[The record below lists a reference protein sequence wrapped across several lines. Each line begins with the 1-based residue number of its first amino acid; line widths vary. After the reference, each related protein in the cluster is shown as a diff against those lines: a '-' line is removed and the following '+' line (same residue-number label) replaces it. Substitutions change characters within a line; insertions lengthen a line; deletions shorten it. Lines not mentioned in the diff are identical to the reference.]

1 MCDNILIQ
9 VTIRYIHSNLIQIQG
24 KGVFNMPAAHVHY
37 RFGKEVLDCLP
48 FVYRKTI
55 EKYRELYDIG
65 LHGPDILFYNKPL
78 SSNEINRT
86 GYSMHDR
93 PAAEFFEKTAALYGS
108 FQNKEALKS
117 YLYGFICHFTLD
129 STCHP
134 YIEKMTHESHISHA
148 ELETELERYF
158 MELDGLN
165 PAEHIPTGHIHATDE
180 NASVIAPCFS
190 PITADEIKASLK
202 GMIRCHQLLHAPK
215 EGKRKFLYFALKLA
229 GKYDSMQG
237 LIMKPEANEAC
248 RRYCVLLN
256 NMYTEAITIASSLIQ
271 QYANVLDHDAAL
283 SSRFLL
289 TFGAGESW
297 EELYI

>member
-1 MCDNILIQ
+1 
-9 VTIRYIHSNLIQIQG
+9 
-24 KGVFNMPAAHVHY
+24 MPAAHVHY

-86 GYSMHDR
+86 GYEMHDR
-93 PAAEFFEKTAALYGS
+93 PAADFFKKAAAVYS
-108 FQNKEALKS
+108 SCKNKEALKS

-134 YIEKMTHESHISHA
+134 YIEKMSQESRLSHS
-148 ELETELERYF
+148 EIETELERF
-158 MELDGLN
+158 LMEKDGLN
-165 PAEHIPTGHIHATDE
+165 PSEYIPIGHIHATE
-180 NASVIAPCFS
+180 EASCVIAPCFE
-190 PITADEIKASLK
+190 PITPQELKASLK

-215 EGKRKFLYFALKLA
+215 ENKRRLLYFALKIS

-237 LIMKPEANEAC
+237 LIMKPEADELC
-248 RRYCVLLN
+248 KRYCILLN
-256 NMYTEAITIASSLIQ
+256 NMYTEAVTVASSLIQ
-271 QYANVLDHDAAL
+271 QYANVLDHGTEL
-283 SSRFLL
+283 SPRFLL
-289 TFGAGESW
+289 TFGAGENW
-297 EELYI
+297 EQLYI